1 MRFRNV
7 SADTQDLP
15 TLDLRV
21 GPGEE
26 FEATGDAAKGLAGN
40 LAFAPVG
47 AKTTPA
53 AARKSAAAGTAEAP
67 QTATH
72 DDKKVV

>member
-7 SADTQDLP
+7 SGDTQDLP

-26 FEATGDAAKGLAGN
+26 FDATGDDAKGLAGN
-40 LAFAPVG
+40 DAFERVQSKSE
-47 AKTTPA
+47 KTT
-53 AARKSAAAGTAEAP
+53 
-67 QTATH
+67 
-72 DDKKVV
+72 DDS